1 MAMTPPPNGGAGL
14 TGKGGRKTASVCDL
28 AFVIVIV
35 EVGAR
40 TATAQNSAIAI
51 VPGLILSL
59 ILVFIFI
66 LCGLHRSTAGIP
78 ARRNAEIFR
87 MMKTDLEEICVR
99 QDFAVS
105 RRGHL
110 RSAAP
115 ELTRQEADST
125 W

>member
-1 MAMTPPPNGGAGL
+1 MTPPPNGGAGL

-87 MMKTDLEEICVR
+87 MMKNDPEGICVR

-105 RRGHL
+105 RRGH
-110 RSAAP
+110 P
-115 ELTRQEADST
+115 CVRQHPN
-125 W
+125 